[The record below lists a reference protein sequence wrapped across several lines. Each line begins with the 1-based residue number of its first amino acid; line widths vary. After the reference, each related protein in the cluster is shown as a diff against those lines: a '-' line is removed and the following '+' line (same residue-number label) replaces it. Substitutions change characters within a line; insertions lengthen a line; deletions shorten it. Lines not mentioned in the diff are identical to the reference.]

1 MTVQQGTSVTSSQE
15 KMLKR
20 QNCVYRIPHKA
31 IPHKPRGFANGMGIR
46 AKFALATETN
56 NMRYGDYEE
65 EEDDVLFNRSVIA
78 SVCAGASCGVKQRL

>member
-1 MTVQQGTSVTSSQE
+1 
-15 KMLKR
+15 
-20 QNCVYRIPHKA
+20 
-31 IPHKPRGFANGMGIR
+31 MGIR

-78 SVCAGASCGVKQRL
+78 SVCADASDAMLLLIC